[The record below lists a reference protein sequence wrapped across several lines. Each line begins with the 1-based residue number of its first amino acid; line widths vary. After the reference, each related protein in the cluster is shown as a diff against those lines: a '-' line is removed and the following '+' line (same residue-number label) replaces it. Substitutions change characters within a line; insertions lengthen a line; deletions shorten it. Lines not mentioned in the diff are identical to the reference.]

1 MEIIACELAG
11 YKRYER
17 SSFVNK
23 AKKYLEHT
31 AVIDLIRDMAPCGLS
46 LDIGTQTL

>member
-17 SSFVNK
+17 RSFVNK
-23 AKKYLEHT
+23 AKKYWEHA
-31 AVIDLIRDMAPCGLS
+31 AVTDLIRDMAPCGSS
-46 LDIGTQTL
+46 LDVGTQTL